1 VSFRLRFEEPDKAVA
16 HILGFTVLLA
26 ATLVSIINRFRFGRA
41 QRNKPFVLVY
51 LFCVVAGI
59 IAVAVLSR
67 G

>member
-1 VSFRLRFEEPDKAVA
+1 MA
-16 HILGFTVLLA
+16 HMLDFSVLLA

-41 QRNKPFVLVY
+41 QRDKPFVLVY

-59 IAVAVLSR
+59 MAVAVLSR